1 MKQMGVDDWLVNIV
15 LELFRIIRVGY
26 GSHITTAVE
35 QITRRKPASFAQF
48 AKDHAE
54 FFRSVGR
61 RGRRGRREDMRIQ
74 YIVGLIG
81 HYSTQIPEAATF
93 LKICAEMT
101 VLAGYFDSLV

>member
-1 MKQMGVDDWLVNIV
+1 
-15 LELFRIIRVGY
+15 
-26 GSHITTAVE
+26 
-35 QITRRKPASFAQF
+35 
-48 AKDHAE
+48 
-54 FFRSVGR
+54 
-61 RGRRGRREDMRIQ
+61 MRIQ

>member
-1 MKQMGVDDWLVNIV
+1 MTSYRLSINRLSSKSHAV
-15 LELFRIIRVGY
+15 RILISRK
-26 GSHITTAVE
+26 STAVE

-54 FFRSVGR
+54 SFRSVGR
-61 RGRRGRREDMRIQ
+61 RRRRRKRRIREDMRIQ

>member
-1 MKQMGVDDWLVNIV
+1 MTSYRLSIN
-15 LELFRIIRVGY
+15 RISSK
-26 GSHITTAVE
+26 SHAVRILISRKSTAVE

-54 FFRSVGR
+54 SFRSVGR
-61 RGRRGRREDMRIQ
+61 RRRRRKRRIREDMRIQ